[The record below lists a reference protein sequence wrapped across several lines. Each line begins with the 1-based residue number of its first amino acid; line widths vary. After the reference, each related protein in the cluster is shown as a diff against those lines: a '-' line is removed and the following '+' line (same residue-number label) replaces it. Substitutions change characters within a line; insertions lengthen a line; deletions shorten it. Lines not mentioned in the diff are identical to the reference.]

1 MTTSYE
7 KGVTIL
13 EIGDFQQSLAVTETI
28 NADIAEPISWT
39 ELKDNNGKQRV
50 LGIISDFLPNVVW
63 INPPKDPATNDSD
76 NHDRG
81 VHDVCAAVDWC
92 APEQLARKG
101 SLVVDMTCLSEQD
114 SGRIRAKLNEYGEVT
129 EHLFGEIKF
138 FKARVR
144 ENHQAHVTEDEGDSA
159 SRQQPKLGA
168 SGITFGETVKPDV
181 ASTLRRLHQNLG
193 HPSVSDLVRHLRLA
207 GGSSEIL
214 KAAKSLRC
222 ETCLRCQGPRSPKPS
237 SEPRLL
243 EFGDVVG
250 VDMMFAYDI
259 EKKKHKLLSIVDFAS
274 SYQLVIKV
282 PNQTGETL
290 EKTFLKHWVQIFGA
304 PKTITLDLETGIQ
317 DAFSR
322 LSDWYQID
330 LQTSAGQ
337 AHWQAGFCERHGK
350 WWKEIFMRVVEDAS
364 ITGDDVETAIAATSM
379 AKNNLR
385 RRCGWAPT
393 HIVFGR
399 TPRDE
404 DDIHDKEIDDGH
416 LIPQTADDAQRRRE
430 SIRSA
435 AKAAFLRVRAEDKIR
450 RGTLQRARVRPRDLP
465 NGEMALFWRKDKNNK
480 KGAWRGPGVV
490 IGRQHENYWI
500 ARGGRCFLCAPE
512 HVRQASPE
520 ELGGLFALRATR
532 EDLQRLI
539 ERDHD
544 DEDIFEDG
552 DVDEADIEMPNEV
565 ADENELQAILDD
577 LSMDEGHGDESLEL
591 PNGDLRSTNGGRR
604 RAAEGHQDGAPEPRP
619 VRRRLRGKGPEEAL
633 MMKRATTK
641 RGREKQLE
649 KELPW
654 RLIPL
659 DKHELFKAAEAKQWQ
674 EHLQLGALLPLSVQ
688 ESEEVRKNEPDRIIG
703 SRFAYRDKNYSK
715 RRSSPDIEW
724 RPKARLVVAGHCDP
738 DIMTGALRTDSPTVS
753 RTAVMCL
760 LQITAS
766 RLDKQWTLA
775 AGYVTAAFL
784 NGDAM
789 ERRLFLQQPKHGLPG
804 LHPSQLIAIQK
815 GVFGLVDSPRKWWR
829 RFRQDIQRQE
839 IKLEGQTVAR
849 FVNSPLDPCVF
860 QLMELDSAG
869 NVKEDTH
876 PPCYAAV
883 HVDDI
888 LPGRPADIE
897 PPGSGAALPLF
908 PSGRM
913 GDGLF

>member
-1 MTTSYE
+1 MTTTHE

-13 EIGDFQQSLAVTETI
+13 EIGDFHQSLAVTETI
-28 NADIAEPISWT
+28 NADIAEPISWS

-50 LGIISDFLPNVVW
+50 LNIISDFLPNVVW
-63 INPPKDPATNDSD
+63 INPPKEAETSEND

-81 VHDVCAAVDWC
+81 VHDVCTTVDWC

-101 SLVVDMTCLSEQD
+101 SLVVEMTYLSERD
-114 SGRIRAKLNEYGEVT
+114 SGTIRTKLDEYGEVT
-129 EHLFGEIKF
+129 EHHFGDSKF
-138 FKARVR
+138 LKTRLR
-144 ENHQAHVTEDEGDSA
+144 ESHQAHVTEGIGEGDSVP
-159 SRQQPKLGA
+159 RHQTRPGA
-168 SGITFGETVKPDV
+168 SGITFDETVKPDV

-193 HPSVSDLVRHLRLA
+193 HPAVSDLVRHLRLA

-222 ETCLRCQGPRSPKPS
+222 ETCLRCRGPRSPKPA

-274 SYQLVIKV
+274 SYQVVIKV

-364 ITGDDVETAIAATSM
+364 ITGEDVETAVATTST

-399 TPRDE
+399 CPRDE

-416 LIPQTADDAQRRRE
+416 FVPQTADDAQRRRE
-430 SIRSA
+430 SIRSS

-544 DEDIFEDG
+544 EEDIFEEG
-552 DVDEADIEMPNEV
+552 DVDEADIEMPTEI
-565 ADENELQAILDD
+565 ADDSELQAIIDD
-577 LSMDEGHGDESLEL
+577 LSVDEEPGEESLEL
-591 PNGDLRSTNGGRR
+591 PNGDLRPPDGGRR
-604 RAAEGHQDGAPEPRP
+604 RAAEGRQDGDLEPRP
-619 VRRRLRGKGPEEAL
+619 VRRRLRGKGPEEVL
-633 MMKRATTK
+633 MAKTRDNKTRKR
-641 RGREKQLE
+641 
-649 KELPW
+649 
-654 RLIPL
+654 
-659 DKHELFKAAEAKQWQ
+659 KAIGE
-674 EHLQLGALLPLSVQ
+674 
-688 ESEEVRKNEPDRIIG
+688 RI
-703 SRFAYRDKNYSK
+703 
-715 RRSSPDIEW
+715 
-724 RPKARLVVAGHCDP
+724 
-738 DIMTGALRTDSPTVS
+738 
-753 RTAVMCL
+753 
-760 LQITAS
+760 
-766 RLDKQWTLA
+766 
-775 AGYVTAAFL
+775 
-784 NGDAM
+784 AM
-789 ERRLFLQQPKHGLPG
+789 E
-804 LHPSQLIAIQK
+804 IDT
-815 GVFGLVDSPRKWWR
+815 V
-829 RFRQDIQRQE
+829 
-839 IKLEGQTVAR
+839 GQTRALQ
-849 FVNSPLDPCVF
+849 NSRG
-860 QLMELDSAG
+860 Q
-869 NVKEDTH
+869 
-876 PPCYAAV
+876 AV
-883 HVDDI
+883 ERA
-888 LPGRPADIE
+888 P
-897 PPGSGAALPLF
+897 
-908 PSGRM
+908 
-913 GDGLF
+913 